1 MQESKQKAK
10 TISIRLAL
18 SWAEVYILKAQE
30 IGSKSLG
37 SMKEKKE
44 NEVTQSCP
52 TLCDPMDCSPP
63 GSSVHGIFQA
73 RVLEWT
79 AISLLQG
86 IFLTQGLNPDLLHCR
101 QMLYHLSH
109 QGKEC

>member
-44 NEVTQSCP
+44 NEVT
-52 TLCDPMDCSPP
+52 
-63 GSSVHGIFQA
+63 
-73 RVLEWT
+73 
-79 AISLLQG
+79 
-86 IFLTQGLNPDLLHCR
+86 
-101 QMLYHLSH
+101 
-109 QGKEC
+109 